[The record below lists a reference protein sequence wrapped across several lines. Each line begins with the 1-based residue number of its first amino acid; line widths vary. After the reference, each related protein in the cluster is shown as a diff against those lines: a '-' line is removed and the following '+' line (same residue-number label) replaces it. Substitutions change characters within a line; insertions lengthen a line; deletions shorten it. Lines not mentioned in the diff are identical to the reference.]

1 MPHFDVIRSYTM
13 VEVAQRIEAET
24 AEDALQAALSGEYF
38 WKECDG
44 DYDRDDAG
52 EIAYT
57 IIEKL

>member
-1 MPHFDVIRSYTM
+1 MPHFDVIRSYTT

-24 AEDALQAALSGEYF
+24 AEDALQAALSGEYY
-38 WKECDG
+38 WKGYDG

-57 IIEKL
+57 IEEL